1 MARLAIAI
9 VAFALAGCGPSLPS
23 QVKTRIE
30 EFHRDFPVGLSLS
43 EAEARV
49 QRRRL
54 PYTLR
59 DRRKCAENAANTHP
73 TYHPKGGACL
83 FAFDNVGATWYGY
96 EFAVLLYLFFDESGA
111 LAEREFR
118 EAYTFL

>member
-1 MARLAIAI
+1 VRRIIAI
-9 VAFALAGCGPSLPS
+9 VALVLTGCGPSLPS
-23 QVKTRIE
+23 QVRARIE

-43 EAEARV
+43 EAEARI

-59 DRRKCAENAANTHP
+59 DQRKCAEDAPKTHP
-73 TYHPKGGACL
+73 TYQPKSGACL
-83 FAFDNVGATWYGY
+83 FAFDHVGATWYGFEY
-96 EFAVLLYLFFDESGA
+96 AIRLHLFFDASGA